1 MQDKVGKGCK
11 PFHSGV
17 ISIGQRTKAAILA
30 DPTIIPLMSASN
42 HQPVIR
48 ALPDHLISQIAAG
61 EVVERPA
68 SVLKELLENAIDA
81 GSNRIRI
88 DLEEGGMRLI
98 RIGDNGC
105 GIDQS
110 QLGLA
115 LTRHATSKIRSLD
128 DLERV
133 STMGFRGEALAA
145 IASVSRLSL
154 VSCTPTADHAWRI
167 SADGELTPDA
177 LPAGTVVEMRDLYFN
192 TPARRKFLKS
202 ASTEQAHCMET
213 IRRQALAHPEISFTI
228 SRDGKESH
236 HWPAD
241 NAEGRIRQVLGEPF
255 LKACR
260 AIDIGNDLLQLNGW
274 AMIPTAIL
282 SDREAQHTFVNGRYV
297 RDKVIQHAIREAYR
311 DQLHGSRQPGCCLFL
326 SIDPALVDVNVHP
339 AKTEVRFRDSRAVHQ
354 FIYHALK
361 QALAVS
367 TETAPPITLDRVNST
382 YAPTMQQQG
391 LGLAQARSFYT
402 EAQSSGTPAHHA
414 AAMQAYTP
422 TANSLPGSTP
432 NAAPSEIPP
441 LGYAIGQLHDRYIVA
456 QNAQGMILIDQHA
469 AHERVLYE
477 KLKTACGLSQPPRQ
491 PLLIPVAVALNDLA
505 VATYHEHQGEF
516 AALGLEISEAGPNTL
531 VVRQVPAGLGRV
543 DAETLLKELLHT
555 LQDSPAQANLVARQ
569 ERLLGTCACHAA
581 IRGRHSLSLTE
592 MNALLRQM
600 EETERA
606 DQCNHGRP
614 TWILV
619 DLPTIDA
626 LFLHGR

>member
-1 MQDKVGKGCK
+1 
-11 PFHSGV
+11 
-17 ISIGQRTKAAILA
+17 
-30 DPTIIPLMSASN
+30 MSLSTP
-42 HQPVIR
+42 QPVIR

-61 EVVERPA
+61 EVVERPS

-81 GSNRIRI
+81 GSSRIRI

-98 RIGDNGC
+98 RISDNGC

-115 LTRHATSKIRSLD
+115 LTRHATSKITTLD

-133 STMGFRGEALAA
+133 ATMGFRGEALAA

-154 VSCTPTADHAWRI
+154 VSCTRTAEHAWRI

-202 ASTEQAHCMET
+202 AATEQAHCMES

-241 NAEGRIRQVLGEPF
+241 SAEGRLRQVLGDAF

-260 AIDIGNDLLQLNGW
+260 PVDVGNDLLQLSGW
-274 AMIPTAIL
+274 AMVPTAIL

-326 SIDPALVDVNVHP
+326 NIDPALVDVNVHP

-361 QALAVS
+361 QVLATS
-367 TETAPPITLDRVNST
+367 TESAPPITLDRVASSPFT
-382 YAPTMQQQG
+382 PAQTTSYATTRYQQG
-391 LGLAQARSFYT
+391 LGLAEARSTYLNGT
-402 EAQSSGTPAHHA
+402 ISATQSA
-414 AAMQAYTP
+414 AAMQAYAP
-422 TANSLPGSTP
+422 TA
-432 NAAPSEIPP
+432 AAEATSAPAEIPP
-441 LGYAIGQLHDRYIVA
+441 LGYAMGQLHDRYIVA

-491 PLLIPVAVALNDLA
+491 PLLIPVAVSLDDLA
-505 VATYHEHQGEF
+505 IATYHEHHSEF
-516 AALGLEISEAGPNTL
+516 EALGLEISEAGPNTL

-555 LQDSPAQANLVARQ
+555 LQNSPAQANLVAHQ

-600 EETERA
+600 EDTERA

-619 DLPTIDA
+619 DLPAIDA

>member
-1 MQDKVGKGCK
+1 MN
-11 PFHSGV
+11 
-17 ISIGQRTKAAILA
+17 ILA
-30 DPTIIPLMSASN
+30 SPVQ
-42 HQPVIR
+42 QPVIR

-61 EVVERPA
+61 EVVERPS

-81 GSNRIRI
+81 GSTRIRI

-98 RIGDNGC
+98 RITDNGC
-105 GIDQS
+105 GIEQG

-133 STMGFRGEALAA
+133 ATMGFRGEALAA
-145 IASVSRLSL
+145 IASVSRLTLTSAARH
-154 VSCTPTADHAWRI
+154 SDHAWRI
-167 SADGELTPDA
+167 TANGELVPDS

-202 ASTEQAHCMET
+202 AGTEQAHCMEA
-213 IRRQALAHPEISFTI
+213 IRRQALAHPEIAFAV
-228 SRDGKESH
+228 SRDGKPSH
-236 HWPAD
+236 AWPAD
-241 NAEGRIRQVLGEPF
+241 SSEGRIRQVLGDDF

-260 AIDIGNDLLQLNGW
+260 PVDVGNDLLQLRGW

-326 SIDPALVDVNVHP
+326 TFDPTLVDVNVHP

-361 QALAVS
+361 QVLAVS
-367 TETAPPITLDRVNST
+367 TEAAPPISLDRVAASAPSAT
-382 YAPTMQQQG
+382 YQQQG
-391 LGLAQARSFYT
+391 LGLARHLAEQRSPYQSYPTTPDSINTAIAWQAPQHT
-402 EAQSSGTPAHHA
+402 V
-414 AAMQAYTP
+414 P
-422 TANSLPGSTP
+422 TSNDD
-432 NAAPSEIPP
+432 IPP
-441 LGYAIGQLHDRYIVA
+441 LGFAIGQLHDRYIVA

-477 KLKTACGLSQPPRQ
+477 KLKTSCGLQAPAMQ
-491 PLLIPVAVALNDLA
+491 PLLIPVSVNVGDLEM
-505 VATYHEHQGEF
+505 ATWQEQP
-516 AALGLEISEAGPNTL
+516 AALTDLGFEVSEAGPNTL
-531 VVRQVPAGLGRV
+531 VVRQVPAGLGKI
-543 DAETLLKELLHT
+543 DAAALIKELLHA
-555 LQDSPAQANLVARQ
+555 LQESPAQANLVARR

-581 IRGRHSLSLTE
+581 IRGQHSLSLTE

-600 EETERA
+600 EASERA

-619 DLPTIDA
+619 DLPAIDA

>member
-1 MQDKVGKGCK
+1 
-11 PFHSGV
+11 
-17 ISIGQRTKAAILA
+17 
-30 DPTIIPLMSASN
+30 MSFN
-42 HQPVIR
+42 NQQPVIR

-61 EVVERPA
+61 EVVERPS

-81 GSNRIRI
+81 GSTRIRI

-98 RIGDNGC
+98 RITDNGC
-105 GIDQS
+105 GIDQR

-115 LTRHATSKIRSLD
+115 LTRHATSKITTLD

-133 STMGFRGEALAA
+133 ATMGFRGEALAA

-154 VSCTPTADHAWRI
+154 VSCTRTAEHAWRI

-202 ASTEQAHCMET
+202 PPTEHAHCLEA

-241 NAEGRIRQVLGEPF
+241 DAEGRLRQVLGDAF

-260 AIDIGNDLLQLNGW
+260 TVDLGNDLLQIRGW

-326 SIDPALVDVNVHP
+326 TIDPALVDVNVHP

-361 QALAVS
+361 QVLAAS
-367 TETAPPITLDRVNST
+367 TESAPPITLDRVVSSPFTASQTAT
-382 YAPTMQQQG
+382 YATPTYQQG
-391 LGLAQARSFYT
+391 LGLAEARSHYVSN
-402 EAQSSGTPAHHA
+402 QGSRSQHA
-414 AAMQAYTP
+414 ATMQAYTP
-422 TANSLPGSTP
+422 
-432 NAAPSEIPP
+432 APHLEQIAPSSEIPP

-477 KLKTACGLSQPPRQ
+477 KLKNACGLSQPPRQ
-491 PLLIPVAVALNDLA
+491 PLLIPVAVTLDDLA
-505 VATYHEHQGEF
+505 VATYHEHRNEF
-516 AALGLEISEAGPNTL
+516 DALGLEISEAGPNTL

-543 DAETLLKELLHT
+543 DTETLLKELLHT
-555 LQDSPAQANLVARQ
+555 LQDSPAQASLQARQ
-569 ERLLGTCACHAA
+569 ERLMGTCACHAA
-581 IRGRHSLSLTE
+581 IRGQHSLSLLE

-600 EETERA
+600 EDTERA

-619 DLPTIDA
+619 DLPAIDA

>member
-1 MQDKVGKGCK
+1 MDA
-11 PFHSGV
+11 PF
-17 ISIGQRTKAAILA
+17 
-30 DPTIIPLMSASN
+30 PTDQ
-42 HQPVIR
+42 QPTVSQPTVLQPTIR

-61 EVVERPA
+61 EVVERPS

-81 GSNRIRI
+81 GSTRIRV

-98 RIGDNGC
+98 RVADNGC
-105 GIDQS
+105 GIEQG

-133 STMGFRGEALAA
+133 ATMGFRGEALAA
-145 IASVSRLSL
+145 IASVSRLTLISAARH
-154 VSCTPTADHAWRI
+154 SDHAWRI
-167 SADGELTPDA
+167 TADGELTPDA
-177 LPAGTVVEMRDLYFN
+177 LPAGTIVEMRDLYFN

-202 ASTEQAHCMET
+202 AATEQAHCMDA
-213 IRRQALAHPEISFTI
+213 IRRQALAHPEIGFTV
-228 SRDGKESH
+228 SRDGKQAH
-236 HWPAD
+236 LWPAD
-241 NAEGRIRQVLGEPF
+241 TQEARIRQVLGDDF

-260 AIDIGNDLLQLNGW
+260 PVDLGNDLLQLRGW

-282 SDREAQHTFVNGRYV
+282 SEREAQHTFVNGRYV

-361 QALAVS
+361 QVLAVS
-367 TETAPPITLDRVNST
+367 TEAAPSITLERIVRGASQ
-382 YAPTMQQQG
+382 APSYQQG
-391 LGLAQARSFYT
+391 LGLNRHL
-402 EAQSSGTPAHHA
+402 AQSEQSRAPYQSGAAPTHA
-414 AAMQAYTP
+414 DVNAAMAWQAP
-422 TANSLPGSTP
+422 APAST
-432 NAAPSEIPP
+432 NHDVDIPP
-441 LGYAIGQLHDRYIVA
+441 LGFAIGQLHDRYIVA
-456 QNAQGMILIDQHA
+456 QNAQGMILVDQHA

-477 KLKTACGLSQPPRQ
+477 KLKTSCGLNAPARQ
-491 PLLIPVAVALNDLA
+491 PLLIPVSVSLSDLDI
-505 VATYHEHQGEF
+505 ATWQDQP
-516 AALGLEISEAGPNTL
+516 AALTELGFEISEAGPNTL
-531 VVRQVPAGLGRV
+531 VVRQVPAGLGKI
-543 DAETLLKELLHT
+543 DAAALLKELLHT
-555 LQDSPAQANLVARQ
+555 MQTSPAQATLSTRQ

-581 IRGRHSLSLTE
+581 IRGQHSLSLIE

-600 EETERA
+600 EATERA

-619 DLPTIDA
+619 DLPAIDA

>member
-1 MQDKVGKGCK
+1 MV
-11 PFHSGV
+11 
-17 ISIGQRTKAAILA
+17 KAAILA
-30 DPTIIPLMSASN
+30 DPSIIPRMSLPTL
-42 HQPVIR
+42 QPMIR

-61 EVVERPA
+61 EVVERPS

-81 GSNRIRI
+81 GSTRIRI

-98 RIGDNGC
+98 RITDNGC
-105 GIDQS
+105 GIEKG

-115 LTRHATSKIRSLD
+115 LTRHATSKITSLE

-145 IASVSRLSL
+145 IASVSRLTL
-154 VSCTPTADHAWRI
+154 VSATRTAEHAWRI
-167 SADGELTPDA
+167 SAEGELTPDA

-202 ASTEQAHCMET
+202 ASTEQAHCLES
-213 IRRQALAHPEISFTI
+213 IRRQALAHPEIGFTI

-236 HWPAD
+236 VWPAVT
-241 NAEGRIRQVLGEPF
+241 AEQRISQVLGDDF
-255 LKACR
+255 VKACR
-260 AIDIGNDLLQLNGW
+260 LVNQGNDLLQLNGW

-297 RDKVIQHAIREAYR
+297 RDKVIQHAMREAYR

-326 SIDPALVDVNVHP
+326 TIDPTLVDVNVHP
-339 AKTEVRFRDSRAVHQ
+339 SKTEVRFRDSRAVHQ

-361 QALAVS
+361 QVLALS
-367 TETAPPITLDRVNST
+367 TESAPPVTLDRLSSGQLGTPSVSSIAYT
-382 YAPTMQQQG
+382 TPRFQQG
-391 LGLAQARSFYT
+391 LGLAEYRTPYQ
-402 EAQSSGTPAHHA
+402 GTPITAGQTA
-414 AAMQAYTP
+414 AAMQAYD
-422 TANSLPGSTP
+422 
-432 NAAPSEIPP
+432 PSGHIDQSDNTTEIPP

-477 KLKTACGLSQPPRQ
+477 KLKSTCGLSQPPRQ
-491 PLLIPVAVALNDLA
+491 PLLIPVAVSLDDLA
-505 VATYHEHQGEF
+505 IATYHEHHTEF
-516 AALGLEISEAGPNTL
+516 EALGLEISEAGPNTL
-531 VVRQVPAGLGRV
+531 VVRQVPAGLGRI
-543 DAETLLKELLHT
+543 DAESLLKELLHS
-555 LQDSPAQANLVARQ
+555 LQDAPAQASLLARQ
-569 ERLLGTCACHAA
+569 ERLMGTCACHAA

-600 EETERA
+600 EATERA

-614 TWILV
+614 TWIQV
-619 DLPTIDA
+619 DLPAIDA

>member
-1 MQDKVGKGCK
+1 
-11 PFHSGV
+11 
-17 ISIGQRTKAAILA
+17 
-30 DPTIIPLMSASN
+30 MSLSTL
-42 HQPVIR
+42 QPVIR

-61 EVVERPA
+61 EVVERPS

-98 RIGDNGC
+98 RISDNGC

-115 LTRHATSKIRSLD
+115 LTRHATSKITTLD

-133 STMGFRGEALAA
+133 ATMGFRGEALAA

-154 VSCTPTADHAWRI
+154 VSCTRTAEHAWRI

-202 ASTEQAHCMET
+202 AGTEQAHCIES

-241 NAEGRIRQVLGEPF
+241 SAEGRLRQVLGDAF

-260 AIDIGNDLLQLNGW
+260 PVDVGNDLLQLNGW
-274 AMIPTAIL
+274 AMVPTAIL

-326 SIDPALVDVNVHP
+326 NIDPALVDVNVHP

-361 QALAVS
+361 QVLATS
-367 TETAPPITLDRVNST
+367 TESAPPITLDRVASSPFT
-382 YAPTMQQQG
+382 PAQTASYTTQSYQQG
-391 LGLAQARSFYT
+391 LRLAEPRNTYLSATPS
-402 EAQSSGTPAHHA
+402 AVQSA

-422 TANSLPGSTP
+422 TGDAAQNT
-432 NAAPSEIPP
+432 APSEIPP
-441 LGYAIGQLHDRYIVA
+441 LGYAIGQLHDRYIIA

-477 KLKTACGLSQPPRQ
+477 KLKTACGLNQPPRQ
-491 PLLIPVAVALNDLA
+491 PLLIPVAVSLDDLA
-505 VATYHEHQGEF
+505 IATYHEHHSEF
-516 AALGLEISEAGPNTL
+516 EALGLEISEAGPNTL

-555 LQDSPAQANLVARQ
+555 LQDAPAQANLIARQ

-600 EETERA
+600 EDTERA

-619 DLPTIDA
+619 DLPAIDA

>member
-1 MQDKVGKGCK
+1 MMNTATLPDQ
-11 PFHSGV
+11 
-17 ISIGQRTKAAILA
+17 
-30 DPTIIPLMSASN
+30 
-42 HQPVIR
+42 QPVIR

-81 GSNRIRI
+81 GSTRIRI

-98 RIGDNGC
+98 RISDNGC
-105 GIDQS
+105 GIEQG

-115 LTRHATSKIRSLD
+115 LTRHATSKIQSLD

-133 STMGFRGEALAA
+133 ATMGFRGEALAA
-145 IASVSRLSL
+145 IASVSRLTLTSAAR
-154 VSCTPTADHAWRI
+154 TANHAWRI
-167 SADGELTPDA
+167 TVDGELTPDS
-177 LPAGTVVEMRDLYFN
+177 LPTGTVVEMRDLYFN

-202 ASTEQAHCMET
+202 AGTEQAHCMEA
-213 IRRQALAHPEISFTI
+213 IRRQALAHPDISFTI
-228 SRDGKESH
+228 SRDGKQSH
-236 HWPAD
+236 TWPAD
-241 NAEGRIRQVLGEPF
+241 SREGRIRQVLGEDF

-260 AIDIGNDLLQLNGW
+260 PLEIGNDLLQLNGW

-282 SDREAQHTFVNGRYV
+282 SEREAQHTFVNGRYV
-297 RDKVIQHAIREAYR
+297 RDKVLQHAIREAYR

-326 SIDPALVDVNVHP
+326 NIDPALVDVNVHP

-361 QALAVS
+361 QVLAVS
-367 TETAPPITLDRVNST
+367 TETAPPISLERVASSSP
-382 YAPTMQQQG
+382 AISFQQAG
-391 LGLAQARSFYT
+391 LGLHRSQPQPYAAEPRSPYQVT
-402 EAQSSGTPAHHA
+402 MPAQSAV
-414 AAMQAYTP
+414 
-422 TANSLPGSTP
+422 
-432 NAAPSEIPP
+432 NAALAWQAPSTESSPAAPAADHDIPP

-477 KLKTACGLSQPPRQ
+477 KLKTSCGLAAPAKQ
-491 PLLIPVAVALNDLA
+491 PLLIPVSVNVSDLDIATWQEQPSALTDLGFE
-505 VATYHEHQGEF
+505 V
-516 AALGLEISEAGPNTL
+516 SEVGPNTL
-531 VVRQVPAGLGRV
+531 VVRQVPAGMGKI
-543 DAETLLKELLHT
+543 DAAALIKELLHA
-555 LQDSPAQANLVARQ
+555 LQEPPAQASLTARR

-581 IRGRHSLSLTE
+581 IRGQHSLSLTE

-600 EETERA
+600 EATERA

-619 DLPTIDA
+619 DLPAIDA

>member
-1 MQDKVGKGCK
+1 MNVPAS
-11 PFHSGV
+11 PFLPD
-17 ISIGQRTKAAILA
+17 QQPAAS
-30 DPTIIPLMSASN
+30 P
-42 HQPVIR
+42 PVIR
-48 ALPDHLISQIAAG
+48 ALSDHLISQIAAG
-61 EVVERPA
+61 EVVERPS

-81 GSNRIRI
+81 GSSRIRI

-98 RIGDNGC
+98 RITDNGC
-105 GIDQS
+105 GIEQG

-133 STMGFRGEALAA
+133 ATMGFRGEALAA
-145 IASVSRLSL
+145 IASVSRLTLASAARN
-154 VSCTPTADHAWRI
+154 SDHAWRI
-167 SADGELTPDA
+167 NADGELTPDA
-177 LPAGTVVEMRDLYFN
+177 LPTGTVVEMRDLYFN

-202 ASTEQAHCMET
+202 AGTEQAHCMEV
-213 IRRQALAHPEISFTI
+213 IRRQALAHPEIAFTI

-236 HWPAD
+236 HWLKD
-241 NAEGRIRQVLGEPF
+241 SGEGRIRQVLGDDF

-260 AIDIGNDLLQLNGW
+260 SVEVGNDLLQLRGW

-326 SIDPALVDVNVHP
+326 SIDPTLVDVNVHP

-361 QALAVS
+361 QVLAVS
-367 TETAPPITLDRVNST
+367 TDAAPPIRLDRVASLVPAAT
-382 YAPTMQQQG
+382 YQQPG
-391 LGLAQARSFYT
+391 LGLGQTHHLAEQRSSYQNAPT
-402 EAQSSGTPAHHA
+402 TPASVDA
-414 AAMQAYTP
+414 AITWQAP
-422 TANSLPGSTP
+422 AAGVASP
-432 NAAPSEIPP
+432 NDDIPP
-441 LGYAIGQLHDRYIVA
+441 LGFAIGQLHDRYILA

-477 KLKTACGLSQPPRQ
+477 KLKTHCGLQLPARQ
-491 PLLIPVAVALNDLA
+491 PLLIPVSVHISDLDM
-505 VATYHEHQGEF
+505 ATWQEQPT
-516 AALGLEISEAGPNTL
+516 AITDLGFEVSEAGPNTL
-531 VVRQVPAGLGRV
+531 VVRQVPAGLGRI
-543 DAETLLKELLHT
+543 DAAALIKELLHA
-555 LQDSPAQANLVARQ
+555 LQASPAQANLIARR
-569 ERLLGTCACHAA
+569 EKLLGTCACHAA
-581 IRGRHSLSLTE
+581 IRGQHSLSLTE

-600 EETERA
+600 EATERA

-619 DLPTIDA
+619 DLPAIDA

>member
-1 MQDKVGKGCK
+1 
-11 PFHSGV
+11 
-17 ISIGQRTKAAILA
+17 
-30 DPTIIPLMSASN
+30 MSFSTP
-42 HQPVIR
+42 QPVIR

-81 GSNRIRI
+81 GSSRIRI

-98 RIGDNGC
+98 RISDNGC
-105 GIDQS
+105 GIEQS

-133 STMGFRGEALAA
+133 GTMGFRGEALAA

-154 VSCTPTADHAWRI
+154 ISCARTADHAWRI

-202 ASTEQAHCMET
+202 AATEQAHCLEA
-213 IRRQALAHPEISFTI
+213 IRRQALAHPEIAFTL

-236 HWPAD
+236 HWPSDDA
-241 NAEGRIRQVLGEPF
+241 AGRLRQVLGDAF

-260 AIDIGNDLLQLNGW
+260 TVHQGNDLLQLTGW

-326 SIDPALVDVNVHP
+326 TIDPALVDVNVHP

-361 QALAVS
+361 QVLATS
-367 TETAPPITLDRVNST
+367 TETAPPITLDRLANPFANTYST
-382 YAPTMQQQG
+382 APTYQQG
-391 LGLAQARSFYT
+391 LGLAESRSQYQSQPVSA
-402 EAQSSGTPAHHA
+402 AQHA
-414 AAMQAYTP
+414 AAMQAY
-422 TANSLPGSTP
+422 
-432 NAAPSEIPP
+432 APAPQAEQPQAPLEIPP

-477 KLKTACGLSQPPRQ
+477 KLKTACGMSQPPRQ
-491 PLLIPVAVALNDLA
+491 PLLIPVAVSLDDLA
-505 VATYHEHQGEF
+505 IATYHEHRTEF
-516 AALGLEISEAGPNTL
+516 EALGIELSEGGPNTL
-531 VVRQVPAGLGRV
+531 VIRQVPAGLGRI
-543 DAETLLKELLHT
+543 DAESLLKELLHT
-555 LQDSPAQANLVARQ
+555 LQDSPAQASLLARQ

-600 EETERA
+600 EDTERA

-619 DLPTIDA
+619 DLLAIDA

>member
-1 MQDKVGKGCK
+1 
-11 PFHSGV
+11 
-17 ISIGQRTKAAILA
+17 
-30 DPTIIPLMSASN
+30 MSFN
-42 HQPVIR
+42 NQQPVIR

-61 EVVERPA
+61 EVVERPS

-81 GSNRIRI
+81 GSTRIRI

-98 RIGDNGC
+98 RISDNGC

-115 LTRHATSKIRSLD
+115 LTRHATSKITTLD

-133 STMGFRGEALAA
+133 ATMGFRGEALAA

-154 VSCTPTADHAWRI
+154 VSCTRTAEHAWRI

-202 ASTEQAHCMET
+202 PPTEHAHCLEA

-241 NAEGRIRQVLGEPF
+241 DAEGRLRQVLGDAF

-260 AIDIGNDLLQLNGW
+260 TVDLGNDLLQLRGW

-326 SIDPALVDVNVHP
+326 TIDPALVDVNVHP

-361 QALAVS
+361 QVLATS
-367 TETAPPITLDRVNST
+367 TESAPPITLDRVVSN
-382 YAPTMQQQG
+382 AFPTHTHQQG
-391 LGLAQARSFYT
+391 LGLAEVRSHYVST
-402 EAQSSGTPAHHA
+402 QSSPAQHA

-422 TANSLPGSTP
+422 APHLEQ
-432 NAAPSEIPP
+432 NAASSDIPP

-477 KLKTACGLSQPPRQ
+477 KLKNICGLSQPPRQ
-491 PLLIPVAVALNDLA
+491 PLLIPVAVTLDDLA
-505 VATYHEHQGEF
+505 VATYHEHHNEF
-516 AALGLEISEAGPNTL
+516 DALGLEISEAGPNTL

-543 DAETLLKELLHT
+543 DAETLIKELLQT
-555 LQDSPAQANLVARQ
+555 LQDSPAQATLLARQ
-569 ERLLGTCACHAA
+569 ERLMGTCACHAA
-581 IRGRHSLSLTE
+581 IRGQHSLSLLE

-600 EETERA
+600 EDTERA

-619 DLPTIDA
+619 DMPAIDA

>member
-1 MQDKVGKGCK
+1 
-11 PFHSGV
+11 
-17 ISIGQRTKAAILA
+17 
-30 DPTIIPLMSASN
+30 MSFITQ
-42 HQPVIR
+42 QPVIR

-61 EVVERPA
+61 EVVERPS

-81 GSNRIRI
+81 RSTRIRI
-88 DLEEGGMRLI
+88 DLEEGGVRLI
-98 RIGDNGC
+98 RVTDNGC
-105 GIDQS
+105 GIGQS

-115 LTRHATSKIRSLD
+115 LTRHATSKITSLD
-128 DLERV
+128 DLEHV
-133 STMGFRGEALAA
+133 ATMGFRGEALAA

-154 VSCTPTADHAWRI
+154 TSCTNTAEHAWRI

-177 LPAGTVVEMRDLYFN
+177 LPVGTVVEMRDLYFN

-202 ASTEQAHCMET
+202 APTEHAHCLDS
-213 IRRQALAHPEISFTI
+213 IKRQALAHPEISFTI

-236 HWPAD
+236 HWPTD
-241 NAEGRIRQVLGEPF
+241 QAEGRLRQVLGDSF

-260 AIDIGNDLLQLNGW
+260 TVDLGNDLLQLTGW
-274 AMIPTAIL
+274 VMIPTAIL

-326 SIDPALVDVNVHP
+326 NIDPALVDVNVHP

-354 FIYHALK
+354 FIYHAIK
-361 QALAVS
+361 QVLALS
-367 TETAPPITLDRVNST
+367 TESAPPITLARVAST
-382 YAPTMQQQG
+382 PPVNAPTPHQHG
-391 LGLAQARSFYT
+391 LALAQARSQYLSAHT
-402 EAQSSGTPAHHA
+402 TSAQNAL
-414 AAMQAYTP
+414 AMQAYTP
-422 TANSLPGSTP
+422 AGTAEDHAASSM
-432 NAAPSEIPP
+432 NAPLDTEAPAFDTDIPP
-441 LGYAIGQLHDRYIVA
+441 LGYAIGQLHNRYIIA

-477 KLKTACGLSQPPRQ
+477 KLKTSCGLTQSPRQ
-491 PLLIPVAVALNDLA
+491 PLLIPVAASLDDLA
-505 VATYHEHQGEF
+505 IATYHDHRSELE
-516 AALGLEISEAGPNTL
+516 ALGLEISEAGPNTL

-555 LQDSPAQANLVARQ
+555 LQDSPAQASLIARQ

-600 EETERA
+600 EATERA

-619 DLPTIDA
+619 DLPAVDA

>member
-1 MQDKVGKGCK
+1 MNANARPD
-11 PFHSGV
+11 
-17 ISIGQRTKAAILA
+17 A
-30 DPTIIPLMSASN
+30 
-42 HQPVIR
+42 QPIIR

-81 GSNRIRI
+81 GSTRIRI
-88 DLEEGGMRLI
+88 DLEEGGTRLI
-98 RIGDNGC
+98 RITDNGC
-105 GIDQS
+105 GIEQG

-133 STMGFRGEALAA
+133 ATMGFRGEALAA
-145 IASVSRLSL
+145 IASVSRLILISAARH
-154 VSCTPTADHAWRI
+154 SNHAWRI
-167 SADGELTPDA
+167 TADGELTPDA
-177 LPAGTVVEMRDLYFN
+177 LPNGTVVEMRDLYFN

-202 ASTEQAHCMET
+202 AATEQAHCMEA
-213 IRRQALAHPEISFTI
+213 IRRQALAHPEIGFTI
-228 SRDGKESH
+228 SRDGKQSH
-236 HWPAD
+236 TWPAEH
-241 NAEGRIRQVLGEPF
+241 AEARIQQVLGDDF

-260 AIDIGNDLLQLNGW
+260 PIDAGNDLLQLRGW

-282 SDREAQHTFVNGRYV
+282 SEREAQHTFVNGRYV

-326 SIDPALVDVNVHP
+326 TIDPALVDVNVHP

-361 QALAVS
+361 QVLAIS
-367 TETAPPITLDRVNST
+367 TSAAPPITLERIAT
-382 YAPTMQQQG
+382 AATGAPVFQQPG
-391 LGLAQARSFYT
+391 LGLHRATPYVAEASAPYQAQ
-402 EAQSSGTPAHHA
+402 
-414 AAMQAYTP
+414 TP
-422 TANSLPGSTP
+422 TRGHI
-432 NAAPSEIPP
+432 NAAIAWQAPTQHPDLRDDIPP
-441 LGYAIGQLHDRYIVA
+441 LGFAIGQLHDRYIVA

-477 KLKTACGLSQPPRQ
+477 KLKASCGLQAPAKQ
-491 PLLIPVAVALNDLA
+491 PLLIPVSVNVSDLEMASWHEQPSALTDLGFE
-505 VATYHEHQGEF
+505 V
-516 AALGLEISEAGPNTL
+516 SEAGPNTL
-531 VVRQVPAGLGRV
+531 VVRQVPAGLGRI
-543 DAETLLKELLHT
+543 DAATLIKELLHT
-555 LQDSPAQANLVARQ
+555 LQTSSAQANLVARR

-581 IRGRHSLSLTE
+581 IRGQHSLSLAE

-600 EETERA
+600 EVTERA

-619 DLPTIDA
+619 DLPAIDA

>member
-1 MQDKVGKGCK
+1 MSTSTL
-11 PFHSGV
+11 P
-17 ISIGQRTKAAILA
+17 
-30 DPTIIPLMSASN
+30 DPQSTVA
-42 HQPVIR
+42 QPVIR

-81 GSNRIRI
+81 GSTRIRI

-98 RIGDNGC
+98 RISDNGC
-105 GIDQS
+105 GIEQG

-115 LTRHATSKIRSLD
+115 LTRHATSKIQSLD

-133 STMGFRGEALAA
+133 ATMGFRGEALAA
-145 IASVSRLSL
+145 IASVSRLALTS
-154 VSCTPTADHAWRI
+154 AARNAHHAWRI
-167 SADGELTPDA
+167 TADGELTPDA

-202 ASTEQAHCMET
+202 PGTEQAHCMEA
-213 IRRQALAHPEISFTI
+213 IRRQALAHPEIGFTI
-228 SRDGKESH
+228 SRDGKQSH
-236 HWPAD
+236 TWPAESS
-241 NAEGRIRQVLGEPF
+241 EGRIRQVLGDDF

-260 AIDIGNDLLQLNGW
+260 SIDLGNDLLQLRGW

-326 SIDPALVDVNVHP
+326 TIDPALVDVNVHP

-361 QALAVS
+361 QVLAVS
-367 TETAPPITLDRVNST
+367 TEAPPPISLDRVAVS
-382 YAPTMQQQG
+382 APPSVTFQQPG
-391 LGLAQARSFYT
+391 LGLGLHRPLSQVQENRAPYLANYQTQPATHRSLGAAMAWQAPT
-402 EAQSSGTPAHHA
+402 APTPASSA
-414 AAMQAYTP
+414 IDDD
-422 TANSLPGSTP
+422 
-432 NAAPSEIPP
+432 IPP
-441 LGYAIGQLHDRYIVA
+441 LGFAIGQLHDRYIIA
-456 QNAQGMILIDQHA
+456 QNAQGMILVDQHA

-477 KLKTACGLSQPPRQ
+477 KLKTSCGLSAPARQ
-491 PLLIPVAVALNDLA
+491 PLLIPVSVNVSDLDMASWQEQPEAL
-505 VATYHEHQGEF
+505 T
-516 AALGLEISEAGPNTL
+516 ALGFELSEAGPNTL
-531 VVRQVPAGLGRV
+531 VVRQVPAGLGKI
-543 DAETLLKELLHT
+543 DAAALLKELLHT
-555 LQDSPAQANLVARQ
+555 LQASPAQANLVAQR

-581 IRGRHSLSLTE
+581 IRGQHSLSLTE

-600 EETERA
+600 EATERA

-619 DLPTIDA
+619 DLPAIDA

>member
-1 MQDKVGKGCK
+1 
-11 PFHSGV
+11 
-17 ISIGQRTKAAILA
+17 
-30 DPTIIPLMSASN
+30 MSASN

-145 IASVSRLSL
+145 IASVSRLTL
-154 VSCTPTADHAWRI
+154 VSCTRTADHAWRI

-202 ASTEQAHCMET
+202 AATEQAHCMET

-241 NAEGRIRQVLGEPF
+241 NAEGRIRQVLGDAF

-260 AIDIGNDLLQLNGW
+260 SIDIGNDLLQLNGW

-361 QALAVS
+361 QVLAAS
-367 TETAPPITLDRVNST
+367 TETAPPITLDRVAST

-402 EAQSSGTPAHHA
+402 ETQSSVTPAHHA
-414 AAMQAYTP
+414 AVMQAYTP
-422 TANSLPGSTP
+422 AAQSLPTSEP

-456 QNAQGMILIDQHA
+456 QNAHGMILIDQHA

-477 KLKTACGLSQPPRQ
+477 KLKTTCGLSQPPRQ
-491 PLLIPVAVALNDLA
+491 PLLIPVAVALDDLA
-505 VATYHEHQGEF
+505 VATYHEHQSEF
-516 AALGLEISEAGPNTL
+516 VALGLEISEAGPNTL
-531 VVRQVPAGLGRV
+531 VVRQIPAGLGRV

-555 LQDSPAQANLVARQ
+555 LQDSPAQANLLARQ

-619 DLPTIDA
+619 DLPAIDA

>member
-1 MQDKVGKGCK
+1 
-11 PFHSGV
+11 
-17 ISIGQRTKAAILA
+17 
-30 DPTIIPLMSASN
+30 MSPATQ
-42 HQPVIR
+42 QPVIR

-98 RIGDNGC
+98 RITDNGC
-105 GIDQS
+105 GIEQG

-115 LTRHATSKIRSLD
+115 LTRHATSKIQSLQ

-133 STMGFRGEALAA
+133 ATMGFRGEALAA
-145 IASVSRLSL
+145 IASVSRLTLTSAAR
-154 VSCTPTADHAWRI
+154 TANHAWRI
-167 SADGELTPDA
+167 TGDGELTPDS
-177 LPAGTVVEMRDLYFN
+177 LPVGTVVEMRDLYFN

-202 ASTEQAHCMET
+202 AGTEQAHCMEV
-213 IRRQALAHPEISFTI
+213 IRRQALAHPEISFAI
-228 SRDGKESH
+228 SRDGKASQA
-236 HWPAD
+236 WPAETL
-241 NAEGRIRQVLGEPF
+241 EGRIRQVLGDDF

-260 AIDIGNDLLQLNGW
+260 PVDVGNDLLQLNGW

-326 SIDPALVDVNVHP
+326 RIDPALVDVNVHP

-361 QALAVS
+361 QVLAVS
-367 TETAPPITLDRVNST
+367 TETAPPIMLDRVVT
-382 YAPTMQQQG
+382 GAQTPGFLQQG
-391 LGLAQARSFYT
+391 LGLGLNRAPTYAAEQRTAYEPGTLSRTAVDAALAWQA
-402 EAQSSGTPAHHA
+402 P
-414 AAMQAYTP
+414 P
-422 TANSLPGSTP
+422 ANSPLT
-432 NAAPSEIPP
+432 ATQDDDIPP
-441 LGYAIGQLHDRYIVA
+441 LGFAIGQLHERYIIA
-456 QNAQGMILIDQHA
+456 QNAQGMILVDQHA

-477 KLKTACGLSQPPRQ
+477 KLKSSCGLQAPVKQ
-491 PLLIPVAVALNDLA
+491 PLLIPVSVNVSDLDMAAWQEHSSALSDL
-505 VATYHEHQGEF
+505 GF
-516 AALGLEISEAGPNTL
+516 EISEAGPNTL
-531 VVRQVPAGLGRV
+531 VVRQVPAGIGKI
-543 DAETLLKELLHT
+543 DTAALLKELLHA
-555 LQDSPAQANLVARQ
+555 LQASPAQASLLARR

-581 IRGRHSLSLTE
+581 IRGQHSLSLTE

-600 EETERA
+600 EATERA

-619 DLPTIDA
+619 DLPAIDA

>member
-1 MQDKVGKGCK
+1 MSISTPLD
-11 PFHSGV
+11 PHS
-17 ISIGQRTKAAILA
+17 
-30 DPTIIPLMSASN
+30 TIT
-42 HQPVIR
+42 QPVIR

-81 GSNRIRI
+81 GSTRIRI

-98 RIGDNGC
+98 RISDNGC
-105 GIDQS
+105 GIEQG

-115 LTRHATSKIRSLD
+115 LTRHATSKIQSLG

-133 STMGFRGEALAA
+133 ATMGFRGEALAA
-145 IASVSRLSL
+145 IASVSRLALTS
-154 VSCTPTADHAWRI
+154 AARNANHAWRI
-167 SADGELTPDA
+167 TADGELTPDA

-202 ASTEQAHCMET
+202 AGTEQAHCMEA
-213 IRRQALAHPEISFTI
+213 IRRQALAHPEIGFTI
-228 SRDGKESH
+228 SRDGKTSH
-236 HWPAD
+236 TWPAESS
-241 NAEGRIRQVLGEPF
+241 EGRIRQVLGEDF

-260 AIDIGNDLLQLNGW
+260 PVDLGNDLLQLRGW

-282 SDREAQHTFVNGRYV
+282 SEREAQHTFVNGRYV

-326 SIDPALVDVNVHP
+326 SIDPSLVDVNVHP

-361 QALAVS
+361 QVLAVS
-367 TETAPPITLDRVNST
+367 TEAPPPISLERVST
-382 YAPTMQQQG
+382 SAVTPPFEQAG
-391 LGLAQARSFYT
+391 LGLHRPWPHAAETRAPYQT
-402 EAQSSGTPAHHA
+402 TPASQRTINT
-414 AAMQAYTP
+414 AMAWQAPP
-422 TANSLPGSTP
+422 TSTSP
-432 NAAPSEIPP
+432 VASAQNDDIPP
-441 LGYAIGQLHDRYIVA
+441 LGFAIGQLHDRYIIA

-477 KLKTACGLSQPPRQ
+477 KLKTSCGLNAPARQ
-491 PLLIPVAVALNDLA
+491 PLLIPVSVNVSDLDMASWQEQPDALT
-505 VATYHEHQGEF
+505 V
-516 AALGLEISEAGPNTL
+516 LGFELSEAGPNTL
-531 VVRQVPAGLGRV
+531 VVRQVPAGLGKI
-543 DAETLLKELLHT
+543 DTAALLKELLHT
-555 LQDSPAQANLVARQ
+555 LQASAAQANLVARR

-581 IRGRHSLSLTE
+581 IRGQHSLSLIE

-600 EETERA
+600 EATERA

-619 DLPTIDA
+619 DLPAIDA

>member
-1 MQDKVGKGCK
+1 
-11 PFHSGV
+11 
-17 ISIGQRTKAAILA
+17 
-30 DPTIIPLMSASN
+30 MSDSK

-48 ALPDHLISQIAAG
+48 ALPDHLVSQIAAG

-81 GSNRIRI
+81 GSTRIRI

-105 GIDQS
+105 GIDHN

-115 LTRHATSKIRSLD
+115 LTRHATSKIRSLE
-128 DLERV
+128 DLEQV

-154 VSCTPTADHAWRI
+154 VSCTRAAKHAWRI

-177 LPAGTVVEMRDLYFN
+177 LPAGTQVEMRDLYFN

-236 HWPAD
+236 HWPD
-241 NAEGRIRQVLGEPF
+241 DSAEGRIRQVLGDAF

-260 AIDIGNDLLQLNGW
+260 AVDVGNDLLQLQGW

-326 SIDPALVDVNVHP
+326 TIDPTLVDVNVHP

-361 QALAVS
+361 QVLAAS
-367 TETAPPITLDRVNST
+367 TETAPPITLDRVATN
-382 YAPTMQQQG
+382 YAPSMQQQG
-391 LGLAQARSFYT
+391 LGLAQARSFYSETQRSGST
-402 EAQSSGTPAHHA
+402 EQHA
-414 AAMQAYTP
+414 AVMQAYAP
-422 TANSLPGSTP
+422 IADTAAHNETSD
-432 NAAPSEIPP
+432 IPP

-456 QNAQGMILIDQHA
+456 QNTQGMILIDQHA

-491 PLLIPVAVALNDLA
+491 PLLIPVAVTLDDLS
-505 VATYHEHQGEF
+505 VAAYHEHKTEF
-516 AALGLEISEAGPNTL
+516 EALGLELSEAGPNTL

-543 DAETLLKELLHT
+543 DAESLLKELIHT

-600 EETERA
+600 EDTERA

-619 DLPTIDA
+619 DLPAIDA

>member
-1 MQDKVGKGCK
+1 MPNLPV
-11 PFHSGV
+11 
-17 ISIGQRTKAAILA
+17 
-30 DPTIIPLMSASN
+30 PTEP
-42 HQPVIR
+42 PVIR

-81 GSNRIRI
+81 GSTRIRI

-98 RIGDNGC
+98 RITDNGC
-105 GIDQS
+105 GIEQS

-115 LTRHATSKIRSLD
+115 LTRHATSKIRSLE

-133 STMGFRGEALAA
+133 ETMGFRGEALAA
-145 IASVSRLSL
+145 IASVSRLTLTSIARN
-154 VSCTPTADHAWRI
+154 SQHAWRI
-167 SADGELTPDA
+167 SSDGELTPDA
-177 LPAGTVVEMRDLYFN
+177 LPSGTVVEMRDLYFN

-202 ASTEQAHCMET
+202 AGTEQAHCMEI
-213 IRRQALAHPEISFTI
+213 IRRLALAHPEIGFTVT
-228 SRDGKESH
+228 RDGKQCHTWSS
-236 HWPAD
+236 D
-241 NAEGRIRQVLGEPF
+241 TSEGRLRQVMGEDF
-255 LKACR
+255 LQACR
-260 AIDIGNDLLQLNGW
+260 IVKKGNDLIQLDGW

-354 FIYHALK
+354 FIYHTVK
-361 QALAVS
+361 DVLAVS
-367 TETAPPITLDRVNST
+367 TDTAPPVDLARIATSNPMT
-382 YAPTMQQQG
+382 TFQQQG
-391 LGLAQARSFYT
+391 LGLH
-402 EAQSSGTPAHHA
+402 QSWA
-414 AAMQAYTP
+414 AAERHTP
-422 TANSLPGSTP
+422 YQIGVPSSTRVD
-432 NAAPSEIPP
+432 AAMTWQAPSHSLAPSSPAVHPKADNDIPP
-441 LGYAIGQLHDRYIVA
+441 LGFAIGQLHDRYIVA
-456 QNAQGMILIDQHA
+456 QNRHGMILVDQHA

-477 KLKTACGLSQPPRQ
+477 KLKAACVLSRPPRQ
-491 PLLIPVAVALNDLA
+491 PLLIPVAVSLDDLA
-505 VATYHEHQGEF
+505 IATYQAHVKEIE
-516 AALGLEISEAGPNTL
+516 ALGLEITEAGPNTL
-531 VVRQVPAGLGRV
+531 VVRQVPADLGRV
-543 DAETLLKELLHT
+543 DAEKLLKELLQA
-555 LQDSPAQANLVARQ
+555 LQDSPGEATLIARQ

-581 IRGRHSLSLTE
+581 IRGQHRLSLTE

-600 EETERA
+600 EATERA

-619 DLPTIDA
+619 DLPGIDA

>member
-1 MQDKVGKGCK
+1 
-11 PFHSGV
+11 
-17 ISIGQRTKAAILA
+17 
-30 DPTIIPLMSASN
+30 MSPATQ
-42 HQPVIR
+42 QPVIR

-81 GSNRIRI
+81 GSTRIRI

-98 RIGDNGC
+98 RITDNGC
-105 GIDQS
+105 GIEQG

-115 LTRHATSKIRSLD
+115 LTRHATSKIQSLD

-133 STMGFRGEALAA
+133 ATMGFRGEALAA
-145 IASVSRLSL
+145 IASVSRLTLTSAARN
-154 VSCTPTADHAWRI
+154 SSHAWRI
-167 SADGELTPDA
+167 TADGELTPDA

-202 ASTEQAHCMET
+202 ASTEQAHCMEA
-213 IRRQALAHPEISFTI
+213 IRRQALAHPEIGFTV
-228 SRDGKESH
+228 SRDGKTSH
-236 HWPAD
+236 TWPAD
-241 NAEGRIRQVLGEPF
+241 TSEGRIRQVLGDDF

-260 AIDIGNDLLQLNGW
+260 RVDQGNDLLQLNGW

-282 SDREAQHTFVNGRYV
+282 SEREVQHTFVNGRYV

-326 SIDPALVDVNVHP
+326 QINPTLVDVNVHP

-361 QALAVS
+361 QVLAVS
-367 TETAPPITLDRVNST
+367 TEAAPPINLDRVVTASQ
-382 YAPTMQQQG
+382 APGFLQQG
-391 LGLAQARSFYT
+391 LGLNRAPGYAAEERSAYAAST
-402 EAQSSGTPAHHA
+402 LGRTAVE
-414 AAMQAYTP
+414 AAMAWQAP
-422 TANSLPGSTP
+422 TTD
-432 NAAPSEIPP
+432 AATAVDDDIPP
-441 LGYAIGQLHDRYIVA
+441 LGFAIGQLHDRYIVA
-456 QNAQGMILIDQHA
+456 QNPQGMILIDQHA

-477 KLKTACGLSQPPRQ
+477 KLKTACGLTQPPRQ
-491 PLLIPVAVALNDLA
+491 PLLIPVAVSMDDFAM
-505 VATYHEHQGEF
+505 ATYHEHHSEF
-516 AALGLEISEAGPNTL
+516 EALGMEISEAGPNTL

-555 LQDSPAQANLVARQ
+555 LQDAPAQANLVARQ

-619 DLPTIDA
+619 DLPAIDA

>member
-1 MQDKVGKGCK
+1 MNA
-11 PFHSGV
+11 P
-17 ISIGQRTKAAILA
+17 
-30 DPTIIPLMSASN
+30 ASPALPDQ
-42 HQPVIR
+42 QPVIR

-81 GSNRIRI
+81 GSNLIRI

-98 RIGDNGC
+98 RIIDNGC
-105 GIDQS
+105 GIEQG

-133 STMGFRGEALAA
+133 GTMGFRGEALAA
-145 IASVSRLSL
+145 IASVSRLALTSAARN
-154 VSCTPTADHAWRI
+154 SNHAWRI
-167 SADGELTPDA
+167 SGDGELTPDA

-202 ASTEQAHCMET
+202 AATEQAHCMET
-213 IRRQALAHPEISFTI
+213 IRRQALAYPEIGFTV
-228 SRDGKESH
+228 SRDGKQSH
-236 HWPAD
+236 VWPAD
-241 NAEGRIRQVLGEPF
+241 TSEGRIRQVLGDDF

-260 AIDIGNDLLQLNGW
+260 PVDASNDLLQVRGW

-297 RDKVIQHAIREAYR
+297 RDKLIQHAIREAYR

-326 SIDPALVDVNVHP
+326 NIAPALVDVNVHP

-361 QALAVS
+361 QVLAVS
-367 TETAPPITLDRVNST
+367 TDTAPPITLDRVYT
-382 YAPTMQQQG
+382 AAPTATFQQQG
-391 LGLAQARSFYT
+391 LGLHRPLPQAAESRALYQAT
-402 EAQSSGTPAHHA
+402 MSSRTSLDA
-414 AAMQAYTP
+414 ALAWQAP
-422 TANSLPGSTP
+422 TASPIFED
-432 NAAPSEIPP
+432 ADIPP
-441 LGYAIGQLHDRYIVA
+441 LGFAIGQLHDRYIVA
-456 QNAQGMILIDQHA
+456 QNAHGMILIDQHA

-477 KLKTACGLSQPPRQ
+477 QLKNSCGLSTPAQQ
-491 PLLIPVAVALNDLA
+491 PLLIPVSVNVNDLGIA
-505 VATYHEHQGEF
+505 SWQEQSEAI
-516 AALGLEISEAGPNTL
+516 AALGFEISEAGPNTL
-531 VVRQVPAGLGRV
+531 VIRQVPAGFGTRI
-543 DAETLLKELLHT
+543 DPAALLTELLQA
-555 LQDSPAQANLVARQ
+555 LQASPAQANLTARR
-569 ERLLGTCACHAA
+569 EHLLGTCACHAA
-581 IRGRHSLSLTE
+581 IRGQHSLSLTE

-600 EETERA
+600 ETTERA

-619 DLPTIDA
+619 DLPAIDA

>member
-1 MQDKVGKGCK
+1 MS
-11 PFHSGV
+11 FHT
-17 ISIGQRTKAAILA
+17 Q
-30 DPTIIPLMSASN
+30 
-42 HQPVIR
+42 QPVIR

-61 EVVERPA
+61 EVVERPS

-81 GSNRIRI
+81 GSTRIRI

-98 RIGDNGC
+98 RVSDNGC
-105 GIDQS
+105 GIEQA

-115 LTRHATSKIRSLD
+115 LTRHATSKITTLD
-128 DLERV
+128 DLEHV
-133 STMGFRGEALAA
+133 ATMGFRGEALAA

-154 VSCTPTADHAWRI
+154 ISCTQTAEHAWRI

-202 ASTEQAHCMET
+202 APTEHAHCLET
-213 IRRQALAHPEISFTI
+213 IRRQALAHPEIAFTI

-241 NAEGRIRQVLGEPF
+241 NAEGRLRQVLGDAF

-260 AIDIGNDLLQLNGW
+260 TVQQGNDLLQLTGW

-326 SIDPALVDVNVHP
+326 NIDPALVDVNVHP

-361 QALAVS
+361 QVLAIS
-367 TETAPPITLDRVNST
+367 TESAPPITLDRVATTPLSHAPGLASA
-382 YAPTMQQQG
+382 YAPAPYQQG
-391 LGLAQARSFYT
+391 LGLAEARSHYASAYT
-402 EAQSSGTPAHHA
+402 TAMQNA
-414 AAMQAYTP
+414 AAMQAYAP
-422 TANSLPGSTP
+422 TGGIEP
-432 NAAPSEIPP
+432 NPAEARQAPETEIPP
-441 LGYAIGQLHDRYIVA
+441 LGYAIGQLHDRYIIA
-456 QNAQGMILIDQHA
+456 QNVQGMILIDQHA

-477 KLKTACGLSQPPRQ
+477 KLKISCGLSQPPRQ
-491 PLLIPVAVALNDLA
+491 PLLIPVAVSLSDLA
-505 VATYHEHQGEF
+505 VATYQEHHTEF
-516 AALGLEISEAGPNTL
+516 EALGLEISEAGPNTL
-531 VVRQVPAGLGRV
+531 VIRQVPAGLGRV

-555 LQDSPAQANLVARQ
+555 LQDSPAQATLLARQ

-581 IRGRHSLSLTE
+581 IRGQHSLSLTE

-600 EETERA
+600 EATERA

-619 DLPTIDA
+619 DLPAIDA

>member
-1 MQDKVGKGCK
+1 
-11 PFHSGV
+11 
-17 ISIGQRTKAAILA
+17 
-30 DPTIIPLMSASN
+30 MSLSTP
-42 HQPVIR
+42 QPVIR

-61 EVVERPA
+61 EVVERPS

-98 RIGDNGC
+98 RISDNGC

-115 LTRHATSKIRSLD
+115 LTRHATSKITTLD

-133 STMGFRGEALAA
+133 ATMGFRGEALAA

-154 VSCTPTADHAWRI
+154 VSCTRTAEHAWRI

-202 ASTEQAHCMET
+202 AGTEQAHCMET

-241 NAEGRIRQVLGEPF
+241 SAEGRLRQVLGDAF

-260 AIDIGNDLLQLNGW
+260 PVDVGNDLLQLSGW
-274 AMIPTAIL
+274 AMVPTAIL

-297 RDKVIQHAIREAYR
+297 RDKVVQHAIREAYR

-326 SIDPALVDVNVHP
+326 NIDPALVDVNVHP

-361 QALAVS
+361 QVLATS
-367 TETAPPITLDRVNST
+367 TESAPPITLDRVASSPFNTPQTTT
-382 YAPTMQQQG
+382 YATHSHQQG
-391 LGLAQARSFYT
+391 LGLAEDRSHYLGT
-402 EAQSSGTPAHHA
+402 TPSAAQNA
-414 AAMQAYTP
+414 AAMQVYTP
-422 TANSLPGSTP
+422 YPAGDVTQNST
-432 NAAPSEIPP
+432 PSEIPP

-477 KLKTACGLSQPPRQ
+477 KLKTACGLIQPPRQ
-491 PLLIPVAVALNDLA
+491 PLLIPVAVSLDDLA
-505 VATYHEHQGEF
+505 IAAWHEHHSEF
-516 AALGLEISEAGPNTL
+516 EALGLEVSEAGPNTL
-531 VVRQVPAGLGRV
+531 VVRQIPAGLGRV

-555 LQDSPAQANLVARQ
+555 LQDAPAQANLVARQ

-600 EETERA
+600 EDTERA

-619 DLPTIDA
+619 DLPAIDA

>member
-1 MQDKVGKGCK
+1 MTRHAT
-11 PFHSGV
+11 P
-17 ISIGQRTKAAILA
+17 
-30 DPTIIPLMSASN
+30 N
-42 HQPVIR
+42 HPVPSEQPVIR

-98 RIGDNGC
+98 RITDNGC
-105 GIDQS
+105 GIEQG

-115 LTRHATSKIRSLD
+115 LTRHATSKIQSLE

-133 STMGFRGEALAA
+133 GTMGFRGEALAA
-145 IASVSRLSL
+145 IASVSRLTLTSMART
-154 VSCTPTADHAWRI
+154 SQHAWRI
-167 SADGELTPDA
+167 SGDGELTPDA

-202 ASTEQAHCMET
+202 AATEQGHCMET
-213 IRRQALAHPEISFTI
+213 IRRQALAHPEIGFTT
-228 SRDGKESH
+228 SRDGKQSH
-236 HWPAD
+236 VWPAD
-241 NAEGRIRQVLGEPF
+241 TREGRIRQVLGDDF

-260 AIDIGNDLLQLNGW
+260 IVEQGNDLLQLHGW
-274 AMIPTAIL
+274 VMIPTAIL
-282 SDREAQHTFVNGRYV
+282 SDRESQHTFVNGRYV

-311 DQLHGSRQPGCCLFL
+311 DQLHGSRQPGCCLFVN
-326 SIDPALVDVNVHP
+326 IDPALVDVNVHP

-361 QALAVS
+361 QVLAAS
-367 TETAPPITLDRVNST
+367 TESAPPITLDRVANSYT
-382 YAPTMQQQG
+382 PTMQQQP

-402 EAQSSGTPAHHA
+402 EPLHSVSVALHDV
-414 AAMQAYTP
+414 AMHSHTP
-422 TANSLPGSTP
+422 TTFTTP
-432 NAAPSEIPP
+432 NGTASEMPP
-441 LGYAIGQLHDRYIVA
+441 LGYAIGQLHDRYIIA
-456 QNAQGMILIDQHA
+456 QNEQGMILIDQHA

-477 KLKTACGLSQPPRQ
+477 KLKTASSLGQSPRQ
-491 PLLIPVAVALNDLA
+491 PLLIPVAVTLDELA
-505 VATYHEHQGEF
+505 VATYQEHQNEF
-516 AALGLEISEAGPNTL
+516 EALGIEVSEAGPATL
-531 VVRQVPAGLGRV
+531 VVRQVPAGLGLI
-543 DAETLLKELLHT
+543 DAEMLLSELIQA
-555 LQDSPAQANLVARQ
+555 LQNSPAEANLLARQ
-569 ERLLGTCACHAA
+569 ERMLGTCACHAA
-581 IRGRHSLSLTE
+581 IRGQHSLSLME

-600 EETERA
+600 EATERA

-619 DLPTIDA
+619 DLPAIDA